1 MKSINTLGDDIYE
14 LVTTK
19 EVAEGVDL
27 EKCIDDFGENMKSL
41 MRKEFTE
48 KRDDTRKLRMSNIGR
63 EDRFLWNVY
72 NDVDKV
78 KTYSHT
84 RTSSSSTD
92 TSLKN
97 YYCSLQELQVT
108 R

>member
-1 MKSINTLGDDIYE
+1 MKSIYTLVDDIYQ

-48 KRDDTRKLRMSNIGR
+48 KRDDTRKLRMSNIGAR
-63 EDRFLWNVY
+63 IATSGTCITMLRSWTTCKE
-72 NDVDKV
+72 
-78 KTYSHT
+78 T
-84 RTSSSSTD
+84 RMSSFSTVTSS
-92 TSLKN
+92 KRC
-97 YYCSLQELQVT
+97 YFF
-108 R
+108 